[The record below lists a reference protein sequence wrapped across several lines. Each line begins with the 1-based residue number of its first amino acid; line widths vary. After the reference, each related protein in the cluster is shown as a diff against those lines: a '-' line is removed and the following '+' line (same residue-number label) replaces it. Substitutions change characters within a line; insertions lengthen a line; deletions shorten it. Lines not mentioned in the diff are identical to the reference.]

1 MSKNIRLFSNY
12 IQRENQTT
20 NYCLLILKLLYEE
33 NPKFL
38 SEVLSLLLL
47 NEHLSAAVG
56 VKFSQQNRGKKSV
69 PDGTIS
75 QEAFSIVIE
84 TKRDNQ
90 FNLEQLTRHLE
101 SMKEQAGI
109 KVLMALGNFEWEEP
123 NPEAFQDID
132 RLAEEMGVAFAAVSF
147 EQFLQALKLSYLPKN
162 LVDAIADL
170 EEYMNEE
177 NLLPSWKYH
186 LDVVNCRVSFDD
198 VLQHQIYVCPATD
211 GSYNHRRSLYFG
223 MYRNKRVEQIAKI
236 EAVVDLE
243 SEETFSIK
251 WKNIDK
257 SDLELVEMARS
268 RRSQIDDSWY
278 PARVFILAD
287 LHPTDFVKA
296 SPGGMQS
303 SKQYFDISQLNVM
316 NAEDLAHKLMGKTW
330 ESY

>member
-38 SEVLSLLLL
+38 SEVLSTLLG
-47 NEHLSAAVG
+47 ERLSGAVG

-84 TKRDNQ
+84 TKRDNR
-90 FNLEQLTRHLE
+90 FNLEQLSRHLE
-101 SMKEQAGI
+101 TMKEQAGI

-123 NPEAFQDID
+123 NPEAFQDIH

-186 LDVVNCRVSFDD
+186 LDVVNCRISFDD

-223 MYRNKRVEQIAKI
+223 MYRNKGVEQIGKI

-257 SDLELVEMARS
+257 SDLELVETARS

-296 SPGGMQS
+296 SSGGMQS
-303 SKQYFDISQLNVM
+303 SKQYFDISHLNVM
-316 NAEDLAHKLMGKTW
+316 NAEDLAHKLTGKSW

>member
-38 SEVLSLLLL
+38 SEVLSTLLG
-47 NEHLSAAVG
+47 ERLSGAVG
-56 VKFSQQNRGKKSV
+56 VKFSQQNRGTKSV

-84 TKRDNQ
+84 TKRDNR
-90 FNLEQLTRHLE
+90 FNLEQLSRHLE
-101 SMKEQAGI
+101 SMKEQPGI

-132 RLAEEMGVAFAAVSF
+132 RLAEEMGVAFAPVSF

-243 SEETFSIK
+243 SEETSSIK

-257 SDLELVEMARS
+257 FDLELVEMARS
-268 RRSQIDDSWY
+268 RRSQIDNSWY

-287 LHPTDFVKA
+287 LHSTDFVKT

-303 SKQYFDISQLNVM
+303 SKQYFDISQVNVID
-316 NAEDLAHKLMGKTW
+316 AEDLARKLMGKNW
-330 ESY
+330 ENY

>member
-12 IQRENQTT
+12 VQRENQTT

-38 SEVLSLLLL
+38 SEVLSTLLS
-47 NEHLSAAVG
+47 ERLSGAVG

-69 PDGTIS
+69 PDGKIS
-75 QEAFSIVIE
+75 QDAFSIVIE
-84 TKRDNQ
+84 TKRDNP
-90 FNLEQLTRHLE
+90 FNLEQLSRHLE
-101 SMKEQAGI
+101 AMKEEAGI

-123 NPEAFQDID
+123 NPEAFPDID

-170 EEYMNEE
+170 EEYMDEE

-243 SEETFSIK
+243 SEESFSIK
-251 WKNIDK
+251 WKNIHK
-257 SDLELVEMARS
+257 SKLELAEMARI
-268 RRSQIDDSWY
+268 RRRQIDNSWY

-296 SPGGMQS
+296 SPGGMQG
-303 SKQYFDISQLNVM
+303 SKQYFDISKLNVRD
-316 NAEDLAHKLMGKTW
+316 AEDLAHKLKGTTW
-330 ESY
+330 ENY

>member
-38 SEVLSLLLL
+38 SEVLSTLLDE
-47 NEHLSAAVG
+47 NLSGAVG

-69 PDGTIS
+69 PDGIIS

-84 TKRDNQ
+84 TKRDNR
-90 FNLEQLTRHLE
+90 FNLEQLSRHLE
-101 SMKEQAGI
+101 PMKEQVGI

-123 NPEAFQDID
+123 NPGAFQDIN
-132 RLAEEMGVAFAAVSF
+132 RLAEEMGVIFAPVSF

-186 LDVVNCRVSFDD
+186 LDVVNCRISFDD

-223 MYRNKRVEQIAKI
+223 MYRHKRVEQVAKI

-243 SEETFSIK
+243 SEETSSIK
-251 WKNIDK
+251 WKNIEK
-257 SDLELVEMARS
+257 SDPELVETARS
-268 RRSQIDDSWY
+268 RRSQIDNSWY

-296 SPGGMQS
+296 SPGGMQG
-303 SKQYFDISQLNVM
+303 SKQYFDISHLNII
-316 NAEDLAHKLMGKTW
+316 NAEDLAHKLNGKSW
-330 ESY
+330 ENY

>member
-316 NAEDLAHKLMGKTW
+316 NAEDLAHKLMGKNW

>member
-12 IQRENQTT
+12 VQRENQTT

-38 SEVLSLLLL
+38 SEVLSTLLS
-47 NEHLSAAVG
+47 ERLSGAVG

-69 PDGTIS
+69 PDGKIS
-75 QEAFSIVIE
+75 QDAFSIVIE
-84 TKRDNQ
+84 TKRDNR
-90 FNLEQLTRHLE
+90 FNLEQLSRHLE
-101 SMKEQAGI
+101 AMKEEAGI

-123 NPEAFQDID
+123 NPEAFPDID

-170 EEYMNEE
+170 EEYMDEE

-243 SEETFSIK
+243 SEESFSIK

-257 SDLELVEMARS
+257 SDLELVEMARI
-268 RRSQIDDSWY
+268 RRRQIDNSWY

-296 SPGGMQS
+296 SPGGMQG
-303 SKQYFDISQLNVM
+303 SKQYFDISKLNVRD
-316 NAEDLAHKLMGKTW
+316 AEDLAHKLKGTTW
-330 ESY
+330 ENY

>member
-1 MSKNIRLFSNY
+1 MGERLSG
-12 IQRENQTT
+12 
-20 NYCLLILKLLYEE
+20 
-33 NPKFL
+33 
-38 SEVLSLLLL
+38 
-47 NEHLSAAVG
+47 AVG

-84 TKRDNQ
+84 TKRDNR

-101 SMKEQAGI
+101 PMKEQGGI
-109 KVLMALGNFEWEEP
+109 QVLMALGNFEWEEP

-223 MYRNKRVEQIAKI
+223 MYRNKRVQQIAKI

-243 SEETFSIK
+243 SEENFSIK

-268 RRSQIDDSWY
+268 RRSQIDNSWY

-303 SKQYFDISQLNVM
+303 SKQYFDISHLNVID
-316 NAEDLAHKLMGKTW
+316 AADLARKLMGKTW
-330 ESY
+330 ENY

>member
-12 IQRENQTT
+12 VQRENQTT

-38 SEVLSLLLL
+38 SEVLSTLLG
-47 NEHLSAAVG
+47 ERLSGVVG

-69 PDGTIS
+69 PDGKIS
-75 QEAFSIVIE
+75 QDAFSIVIE
-84 TKRDNQ
+84 TKRDNR
-90 FNLEQLTRHLE
+90 FNLEQLSRHLE
-101 SMKEQAGI
+101 AMKEEAGI

-132 RLAEEMGVAFAAVSF
+132 RLAKEMGVTFAPVSF

-162 LVDAIADL
+162 LVDTIANL

-198 VLQHQIYVCPATD
+198 NLQHQIYVCPATD

-257 SDLELVEMARS
+257 PDLELVETARS
-268 RRSQIDDSWY
+268 RRSKIDNSWY

-303 SKQYFDISQLNVM
+303 SKQYFDISQLNVRD
-316 NAEDLAHKLMGKTW
+316 AEDLAHKLKGTTW
-330 ESY
+330 ENYY

>member
-38 SEVLSLLLL
+38 SEVLSTLLG
-47 NEHLSAAVG
+47 ERLSGAVG

-75 QEAFSIVIE
+75 QEAFLIVIE
-84 TKRDNQ
+84 TKRDNR
-90 FNLEQLTRHLE
+90 FNLEQLSRHLE
-101 SMKEQAGI
+101 SMKEQPAI

-132 RLAEEMGVAFAAVSF
+132 RLAEEMGVAFAPVSF

-223 MYRNKRVEQIAKI
+223 MYRNKRVEQIGKI

-243 SEETFSIK
+243 SEETSSIK
-251 WKNIDK
+251 WKKNIDK
-257 SDLELVEMARS
+257 PDLELVETARS

-303 SKQYFDISQLNVM
+303 SKQYFDISHLNVID
-316 NAEDLAHKLMGKTW
+316 AEDLARKLMGKTW
-330 ESY
+330 ENY